1 MIGLQAGIKRKKK
14 LKLVISYSG
23 KIIDLNYLKKNISSK
38 PKIFL
43 FHGDKDKIV
52 DVKFFEET
60 KKFLKQNNFNVNT
73 KIFNDCDHKIPTEGV
88 KLGLEILKENM

>member
-1 MIGLQAGIKRKKK
+1 MLNFLRK
-14 LKLVISYSG
+14 
-23 KIIDLNYLKKNISSK
+23 
-38 PKIFL
+38 P
-43 FHGDKDKIV
+43 
-52 DVKFFEET
+52 